1 MLKIE
6 PNGETYLTR
15 ADTAFIK
22 PIIEVEDE
30 EKPGKF
36 DPYELQEGDRVIFR
50 LALNS
55 NSPVLIEKDCVID
68 LENNKAVLNLVPEDT
83 KVAVRNVRREFME
96 VVKIDDSLSEDYQ
109 KRIEEDIQKVTDEAI
124 KTVDQVVAE
133 KEKELMSI

>member
-22 PIIEVEDE
+22 PIIEVEDG

-68 LENNKAVLNLVPEDT
+68 LENNKAILNLVPEDT
-83 KVAVRNVRREFME
+83 KDLEPKVYFYCME
-96 VVKIDDSLSEDYQ
+96 L
-109 KRIEEDIQKVTDEAI
+109 VTVTGNHFTFVENTRFTI
-124 KTVDQVVAE
+124 G
-133 KEKELMSI
+133 KELEKRE